1 MNWHA
6 FVFGLVGLALLDAAL
21 TKRAGTSNV
30 EGGLGAIVSLV
41 QTIVDPTKPAFAA
54 PGPTKQQ
61 LAAAAKAGTMVGHS
75 DAAKAGTM
83 VGHSPG
89 PSGPGGITGPAGP
102 T

>member
-75 DAAKAGTM
+75 
-83 VGHSPG
+83 PG